1 MGSMVDMGRFHTDF
15 GPSMSYRQRYG
26 KSKNPLMSK
35 STPSAKTGSL
45 SLAEHFKRIAN
56 GRSIDRLRVE
66 MKEAGYDIGQGTLQ
80 RLSKGDT
87 GVRMDSIKK
96 LASFAGMQPDELLR
110 GEEETGEFVFIR
122 RADVKFSNGYGQV
135 VYSEEDRP
143 PLSFRADFL
152 RKLGIP
158 PGKAVVVDAEGESNY
173 PKILPGAVVLI
184 NSADTENLNGDFF
197 AFRVEGELL
206 IKRLSKLEGAGII
219 ATAENSDFK
228 PKNVVYSN
236 PEDFEVIGRA
246 VWTGVEL

>member
-1 MGSMVDMGRFHTDF
+1 M
-15 GPSMSYRQRYG
+15 
-26 KSKNPLMSK
+26 K
-35 STPSAKTGSL
+35 STLAERMRLALAGPPKITQKALAEACGIKPPSVNGWVSGESKTIEGANLLKAAAFLGVSAKW
-45 SLAEHFKRIAN
+45 LAE
-56 GRSIDRLRVE
+56 G
-66 MKEAGYDIGQGTLQ
+66 IGPMRETKPVY
-80 RLSKGDT
+80 SDEDF
-87 GVRMDSIKK
+87 VSIK
-96 LASFAGMQPDELLR
+96 R
-110 GEEETGEFVFIR
+110 V
-122 RADVKFSNGYGQV
+122 DVSFSNGTGQV
-135 VYSEEDRP
+135 VYHEEDKP

-184 NSADTENLNGDFF
+184 NSADRENLNGDFF

-206 IKRLSKLEGAGII
+206 IKRLAKLEGAGII

-228 PKNVVYSN
+228 PKNVIYSR

>member
-1 MGSMVDMGRFHTDF
+1 M
-15 GPSMSYRQRYG
+15 
-26 KSKNPLMSK
+26 K
-35 STPSAKTGSL
+35 STLAERMRLALAGPPKVTQKALAEACGVKPPSVNGWVTGESKTIEGANLMKAAAFLGVSAKW
-45 SLAEHFKRIAN
+45 LAEGVGPMRDGGATYAEEDFVAIKR
-56 GRSIDRLRVE
+56 V
-66 MKEAGYDIGQGTLQ
+66 
-80 RLSKGDT
+80 
-87 GVRMDSIKK
+87 
-96 LASFAGMQPDELLR
+96 
-110 GEEETGEFVFIR
+110 
-122 RADVKFSNGYGQV
+122 DVKFSNGTGQV
-135 VYSEEDRP
+135 VYYEDERP

-158 PGKAVVVDAEGESNY
+158 PGKAVVVDADGESNY

-184 NSADTENLNGDFF
+184 NSADRENLNGDFF

-228 PKNVVYSN
+228 PKNVVYRN